1 MLFYY
6 KNFLQLI
13 ESVKVGGKAVDILK
27 PNLYDTFRV
36 RLSIHYKMTNCFQ
49 VNKNPFFNLFLQLC

>member
-13 ESVKVGGKAVDILK
+13 EPVKVGGQAVYILK
-27 PNLYDTFRV
+27 PNLYETFD
-36 RLSIHYKMTNCFQ
+36 YKMTNCFQ
-49 VNKNPFFNLFLQLC
+49 VNKNPFFNLFL